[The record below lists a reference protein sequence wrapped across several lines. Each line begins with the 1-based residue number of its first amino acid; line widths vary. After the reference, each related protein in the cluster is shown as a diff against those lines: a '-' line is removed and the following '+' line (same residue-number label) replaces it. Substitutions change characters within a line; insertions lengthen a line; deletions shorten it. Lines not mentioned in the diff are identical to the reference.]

1 VIELGAVFAP
11 AHSRFWHKEDISQL
25 EFGGM
30 IFAVQSQIA
39 GGTGFLAAGYGRR
52 QGRDD
57 DLVGALS
64 GRGLPCCGCVTT
76 AGQLTTTLC
85 GSVIKQDCREYFWPT
100 TNQHLKRRSAFSG
113 EEA

>member
-11 AHSRFWHKEDISQL
+11 AHSRFWHKADISQL

-64 GRGLPCCGCVTT
+64 GRGLPCCVCVTT
-76 AGQLTTTLC
+76 AGQPD
-85 GSVIKQDCREYFWPT
+85 S
-100 TNQHLKRRSAFSG
+100 
-113 EEA
+113 

>member
-1 VIELGAVFAP
+1 MSSAVPKA
-11 AHSRFWHKEDISQL
+11 AVSRCKNGTPFDHVVRCAIIDTHKADISQM

-57 DLVGALS
+57 RVETTIWLVHSVAA
-64 GRGLPCCGCVTT
+64 GCPAADV
-76 AGQLTTTLC
+76 
-85 GSVIKQDCREYFWPT
+85 
-100 TNQHLKRRSAFSG
+100 
-113 EEA
+113 

>member
-1 VIELGAVFAP
+1 VIEWGAVFAP
-11 AHSRFWHKEDISQL
+11 AHSRFWHKADISQM

-57 DLVGALS
+57 RVETTIWLVHSVAA
-64 GRGLPCCGCVTT
+64 CCPAADV
-76 AGQLTTTLC
+76 
-85 GSVIKQDCREYFWPT
+85 
-100 TNQHLKRRSAFSG
+100 
-113 EEA
+113 